1 MALPRLAPIR
11 LRRPQKTLVGL
22 CAGAFLLQLVAA
34 LPVITSR
41 TANWLRFEE
50 AALAGRPD
58 TIVVLGG
65 AGIPSATGLMR
76 TYHAAQLAHK
86 WPDARVIVAHP
97 SSPGAAVDNAARMA
111 DELELRGI
119 EPVRIV
125 RLREGRN
132 THAQAGA
139 VRALL
144 GDAGRDQRLALVTT
158 GSHMRRAVLCF
169 RREGFTHVAGIWT
182 YTASGD
188 EDLGGG
194 RFWRYGFWA
203 NWRAQ
208 IEHLR
213 EGVAL
218 AVYQARGWI

>member
-1 MALPRLAPIR
+1 MARPRLAPIR
-11 LRRPQKTLVGL
+11 LRRPHQFLLGI
-22 CAGAFLLQLVAA
+22 CAGAFILQVVATHPA
-34 LPVITSR
+34 ITTR
-41 TANWLRFEE
+41 TATWLRFDQ
-50 AALAGRPD
+50 AALTDRPD

-76 TYHAAQLAHK
+76 TFHAAQLALR

-97 SSPGAAVDNAARMA
+97 SSPGAANDNASRMA

-119 EPVRIV
+119 EPERIV
-125 RLREGRN
+125 PLRKGRN
-132 THAQAGA
+132 THEQARA
-139 VRALL
+139 VRAVL
-144 GDAGRDQRLALVTT
+144 GDDAREQRVAIVTS

-169 RREGFTHVAGIWT
+169 RHEGFARAAGVWT

-194 RFWRYGFWA
+194 IFWRYGFWA

-213 EGVAL
+213 EAVAL
-218 AVYQARGWI
+218 AAYKARGWI